1 MKKKVTNE
9 EVAEV
14 IGKIAD
20 KIKSDMDYDYRVAR
34 SQMDIAEN
42 ELVNSL
48 NEKQRELY
56 EDFYKKREEFYQ
68 IASELYKRKF

>member
-20 KIKSDMDYDYRVAR
+20 KIRSDMDFDYRVAR

-48 NEKQRELY
+48 DDKQRELY

-68 IASELYKRKF
+68 IASEIYKRKF